1 MNGWLVIGLVVLGLA
16 AVALAILVSDIARGD
31 VGGGRHTM
39 ERARR
44 ILVVATDAETQRG
57 ADRWI
62 REQRREHPEQQYF
75 VLLDTEG
82 QELYLAVQEAIDR
95 ENPDAIIVTRH
106 EDDSHTTHSGL
117 YGRLKEDMRL
127 PVDAIYVA
135 REPQS

>member
-1 MNGWLVIGLVVLGLA
+1 MNGWLVIGLTVLGLA

-44 ILVVATDAETQRG
+44 LLIVATDAETRGG
-57 ADRWI
+57 ADDWI
-62 REQRREHPEQQYF
+62 RKQRVEHPDHQF
-75 VLLDTEG
+75 LVLADTEG

-95 ENPDAIIVTRH
+95 ERPDAIIVTRH

-127 PVDAIYVA
+127 PVDAIYVT
-135 REPQS
+135 RESHS